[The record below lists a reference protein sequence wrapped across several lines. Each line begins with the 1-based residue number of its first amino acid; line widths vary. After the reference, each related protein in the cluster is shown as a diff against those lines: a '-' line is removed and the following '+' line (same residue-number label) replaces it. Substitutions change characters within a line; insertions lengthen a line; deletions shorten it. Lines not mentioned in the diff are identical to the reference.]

1 MRQVREVLRLYYAT
15 GMSARAIARS
25 LKVSPAVP
33 AKAGMGKCI
42 RRAEAR
48 GVSWPLPDSVDDA
61 GLEWRLFPAPSA
73 RRRAMPRWSE
83 VHRELR
89 RKGVTLALLWE
100 EDKAAHPE
108 GLQYSW
114 FCEQYRA
121 WASRL
126 DVGMRQEH
134 RAGEKRFVD
143 YAGHTVGGWT
153 VTPGSCCL
161 SADLRRGARGVE
173 LHPRVRG
180 DHVDAGLGGVD
191 CIAELLERL
200 NARAFRKLPG
210 ARRSLFEQLDRPA
223 LRPLPTERYVFAEW
237 KQVRVNI
244 DYHVEVCGEPPRV
257 SRRLHSLSLWEEKA
271 DDFTDKILPG
281 SPGAGSAAGAGSPG

>member
-1 MRQVREVLRLYYAT
+1 M
-15 GMSARAIARS
+15 
-25 LKVSPAVP
+25 
-33 AKAGMGKCI
+33 
-42 RRAEAR
+42 
-48 GVSWPLPDSVDDA
+48 
-61 GLEWRLFPAPSA
+61 
-73 RRRAMPRWSE
+73 
-83 VHRELR
+83 HRELR

-100 EDKAAHPE
+100 ECKAGHPEE
-108 GLQYSW
+108 GLQSSG

-143 YAGHTVGGWT
+143 YAGYTVGGWT
-153 VTPGSCCL
+153 VTLGSCCL

-244 DYHVEVCGEPPRV
+244 DSHVEVCGHDYSVPHALM
-257 SRRLHSLSLWEEKA
+257 RRQLDVRLTAHTMECLYRGLRGASHVRSPLKHHN
-271 DDFTDKILPG
+271 IRGPG
-281 SPGAGSAAGAGSPG
+281 DSS